1 MRVSRYDDIVSTNV
15 VSGVVQNTPYMF
27 IQHEHVDIFGGLS
40 LISHTWATPIRN
52 QILFIY
58 AEGQDGDGRTALK
71 LKFRKYPSIHTNY
84 IISHST
90 ILQYNHNI

>member
-1 MRVSRYDDIVSTNV
+1 MENLDLKHPNL
-15 VSGVVQNTPYMF
+15 M
-27 IQHEHVDIFGGLS
+27 QHLEKKKN
-40 LISHTWATPIRN
+40 PI
-52 QILFIY
+52 
-58 AEGQDGDGRTALK
+58 DLK

>member
-1 MRVSRYDDIVSTNV
+1 MD
-15 VSGVVQNTPYMF
+15 F
-27 IQHEHVDIFGGLS
+27 ICYCEKAHCISLVAGAKFNIFCWL
-40 LISHTWATPIRN
+40 
-52 QILFIY
+52 
-58 AEGQDGDGRTALK
+58 LK